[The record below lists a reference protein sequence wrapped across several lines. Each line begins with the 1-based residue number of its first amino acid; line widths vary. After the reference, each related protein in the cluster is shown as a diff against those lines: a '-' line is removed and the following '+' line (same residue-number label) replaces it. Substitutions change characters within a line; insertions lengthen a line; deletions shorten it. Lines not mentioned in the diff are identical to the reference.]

1 MTCEDADKTLIVEWD
16 DKYCV
21 GIPLIDEQHK
31 TLIEHTNT
39 LYRGCLAGTDE
50 EKTAYFMKAV
60 KDVVD
65 YVKFHFSAEEKMLEN
80 VKYPQLPRQ
89 KKQHE
94 MFVQK
99 LLEDVRGFQNGQKFV
114 INNFV
119 RFLRDWILSHIA
131 MEDTQYARYIFDLKK
146 NGRLGEQ
153 LGVSQGGAQ

>member
-1 MTCEDADKTLIVEWD
+1 MTCEDADKELIVEWD

-31 TLIEHTNT
+31 KLIELTNT
-39 LYRGCLAGTDE
+39 LYRGCLVGTDE
-50 EKTAYFMKAV
+50 QKAAYFMKAV

-65 YVKFHFSAEEKMLEN
+65 YVKLHFSAEERMLEN

-94 MFVQK
+94 TFVK
-99 LLEDVRGFQNGQKFV
+99 KILSEVKNFQEGQKFV

-131 MEDTQYARYIFDLKK
+131 VEDTQYARFIFDLKK
-146 NGRLGEQ
+146 SGRLGEQ
-153 LGVSQGGAQ
+153 LGISR